1 MDILQEIKRKEE
13 SGEPLEWELQ
23 LVSKDQDTLK
33 VIYDV
38 LAQRQEI
45 EVYAKQAEKPELF
58 LKDLKELSLENSTLK
73 EKLEEKDLKI
83 AELYLKLSKAEGKL
97 NRYMNH
103 VKMNLDREL

>member
-1 MDILQEIKRKEE
+1 MINDRLYLIK
-13 SGEPLEWELQ
+13 Q
-23 LVSKDQDTLK
+23 Q
-33 VIYDV
+33 
-38 LAQRQEI
+38 AEI
-45 EVYAKQAEKPELF
+45 ENLQNENENL

-103 VKMNLDREL
+103 VRMNLGREL

>member
-1 MDILQEIKRKEE
+1 MLNNRMCMIK
-13 SGEPLEWELQ
+13 
-23 LVSKDQDTLK
+23 
-33 VIYDV
+33 
-38 LAQRQEI
+38 QRTEI
-45 EVYAKQAEKPELF
+45 ENLQNENENL

-83 AELYLKLSKAEGKL
+83 AELYKKLSKAEGKL

>member
-1 MDILQEIKRKEE
+1 MINDRLYLIKK
-13 SGEPLEWELQ
+13 Q
-23 LVSKDQDTLK
+23 
-33 VIYDV
+33 I
-38 LAQRQEI
+38 EI
-45 EVYAKQAEKPELF
+45 ENLQNENENL

-103 VKMNLDREL
+103 VKMNLGREL

>member
-1 MDILQEIKRKEE
+1 MLNNRMCMIK
-13 SGEPLEWELQ
+13 Q
-23 LVSKDQDTLK
+23 QT
-33 VIYDV
+33 
-38 LAQRQEI
+38 EI
-45 EVYAKQAEKPELF
+45 ENLQNENENL

-73 EKLEEKDLKI
+73 EKLQEKDLKI